1 MKLPILISLSLLW
14 LTAEVAGQVQ
24 SVEHFFV
31 TGATN
36 YLQTNIDHAR
46 KVVSNGLSLY
56 PNDRKLTNLWA
67 LLNRNQQQQQQ
78 DKNEEKKDEKN
89 EQQKKDQE
97 KQENKDQQN
106 SEQQKQDEQ
115 KKQQEQKK
123 QEQEAKD
130 QQEQQSAQD
139 QRGKEPDQ
147 SAQQQNYGRV
157 MQMTPQQA
165 QQLLDAQKSQER
177 AMIFQPQTMRTNRAD
192 RPRDRVFK
200 DW

>member
-1 MKLPILISLSLLW
+1 MKLLIPVSISLLL
-14 LTAEVAGQVQ
+14 LVASAAGQVQ
-24 SVEHFFV
+24 SADNFFV
-31 TGATN
+31 AGGAN
-36 YLQTNIDHAR
+36 YLQTNIDLAK

-67 LLNRNQQQQQQ
+67 LLNRNQEQQQQQQ

-89 EQQKKDQE
+89 DQQKKDQE
-97 KQENKDQQN
+97 NQDQQK

-123 QEQEAKD
+123 QEQEAKN

-139 QRGKEPDQ
+139 QRGKEPDP
-147 SAQQQNYGRV
+147 SAQQPNYGRV

>member
-1 MKLPILISLSLLW
+1 MKLPILGSLSLL
-14 LTAEVAGQVQ
+14 LVVAPAFGQVQ
-24 SVEHFFV
+24 SAEHFFV
-31 TGATN
+31 AGGTN
-36 YLQTNIDHAR
+36 YLQTNIDQAK

-56 PNDRKLTNLWA
+56 PNDQKLTNLWA

-78 DKNEEKKDEKN
+78 QDKDEEKKDEKN
-89 EQQKKDQE
+89 DQQKKD
-97 KQENKDQQN
+97 QENKDQQN

-123 QEQEAKD
+123 QEQEAKN

-139 QRGKEPDQ
+139 QRGKEPDK

-177 AMIFQPQTMRTNRAD
+177 AMIFQPQTTRTNRTD

>member
-1 MKLPILISLSLLW
+1 MKLLILASLSLLC
-14 LTAEVAGQVQ
+14 LTAPVAGQVQ
-24 SVEHFFV
+24 SVENFFV

-36 YLQTNIDHAR
+36 YLQTNIDQAK
-46 KVVSNGLSLY
+46 KVVSNGLALY

-67 LLNRNQQQQQQ
+67 LLNRHQEQQQQQQ

-89 EQQKKDQE
+89 DQQKKE
-97 KQENKDQQN
+97 QENKDQQN
-106 SEQQKQDEQ
+106 SDQQKQDEQ

-130 QQEQQSAQD
+130 QQDQQAAQD
-139 QRGKEPDQ
+139 QRGKEPDK

-165 QQLLDAQKSQER
+165 QQLLDAQKSQEK